1 MMKTKTKGQG
11 APSLALL
18 AVALLAGGCGP
29 RAGAGDAGAGR
40 DCARSGGRRRG
51 GARAG
56 AAARR
61 SRSCAHPGASAGAPT
76 PPSDRADAPSTVK
89 IKLLADSRRQAHV
102 YWGRK
107 DLGVAPLEIV
117 RPRGSG
123 PLDLTVLAPECLPL
137 HTRVFTD
144 RDDTLSLRLYT
155 EREASGLPG
164 YSVVA
169 AQPSWPYAK
178 RGASFEA
185 TVECRTCFFRFFPL
199 FSFQLDRVSPI
210 MPAIFPRKGEHT
222 HGQADV

>member
-1 MMKTKTKGQG
+1 MTMTTKTKGQGG

-29 RAGAGDAGAGR
+29 RAGARDAGAAVTVVLPVVDAASAPAPAPLPDDLEPAPAQAQGQPQPN
-40 DCARSGGRRRG
+40 G
-51 GARAG
+51 GA
-56 AAARR
+56 
-61 SRSCAHPGASAGAPT
+61 
-76 PPSDRADAPSTVK
+76 ADAGTVK

-107 DLGVAPLEIV
+107 ELGVAPLEIV

-169 AQPSWPYAK
+169 APPSGPSK
-178 RGASFEA
+178 TRRQF
-185 TVECRTCFFRFFPL
+185 
-199 FSFQLDRVSPI
+199 
-210 MPAIFPRKGEHT
+210 
-222 HGQADV
+222 

>member
-1 MMKTKTKGQG
+1 MTKKMKTKGQG
-11 APSLALL
+11 GPVLSWL

-29 RAGAGDAGAGR
+29 RAGTSDAGPAVTVLVPAV
-40 DCARSGGRRRG
+40 D
-51 GARAG
+51 
-56 AAARR
+56 AAVAL
-61 SRSCAHPGASAGAPT
+61 APA
-76 PPSDRADAPSTVK
+76 PLPDDLDPAPAPAQGQGQGQSNDGADAGTVK

-107 DLGVAPLEIV
+107 ELGVAPLEIV

-169 AQPSWPYAK
+169 APPSGPSK
-178 RGASFEA
+178 TRRQF
-185 TVECRTCFFRFFPL
+185 
-199 FSFQLDRVSPI
+199 
-210 MPAIFPRKGEHT
+210 
-222 HGQADV
+222 

>member
-1 MMKTKTKGQG
+1 MTMKTKGQG
-11 APSLALL
+11 APALALL

-29 RAGAGDAGAGR
+29 RAGARDAGAAVTVVLPVV
-40 DCARSGGRRRG
+40 D
-51 GARAG
+51 
-56 AAARR
+56 AA
-61 SRSCAHPGASAGAPT
+61 PAPA
-76 PPSDRADAPSTVK
+76 PAPLPDDLEPAPAQAQGQAQANDGADAGTVK

-169 AQPSWPYAK
+169 APPSGPGK
-178 RGASFEA
+178 TRRQF
-185 TVECRTCFFRFFPL
+185 
-199 FSFQLDRVSPI
+199 
-210 MPAIFPRKGEHT
+210 
-222 HGQADV
+222 

>member
-1 MMKTKTKGQG
+1 MTKKMKTKGQG
-11 APSLALL
+11 GPVLSWL

-29 RAGAGDAGAGR
+29 RAGTSDAGPAVTVLVPAVDAAVALAPAPLPDDLEPAPAQAQGQGQTQAQPQPQPN
-40 DCARSGGRRRG
+40 D
-51 GARAG
+51 GA
-56 AAARR
+56 
-61 SRSCAHPGASAGAPT
+61 
-76 PPSDRADAPSTVK
+76 DTVK

-107 DLGVAPLEIV
+107 ELGVAPLELV

-169 AQPSWPYAK
+169 APPSGPSK
-178 RGASFEA
+178 TRRQF
-185 TVECRTCFFRFFPL
+185 
-199 FSFQLDRVSPI
+199 
-210 MPAIFPRKGEHT
+210 
-222 HGQADV
+222 

>member
-1 MMKTKTKGQG
+1 MKTMKTKGQR
-11 APSLALL
+11 APSLSWL

-29 RAGAGDAGAGR
+29 RAGAGDAGPAVTLLVPAV
-40 DCARSGGRRRG
+40 D
-51 GARAG
+51 
-56 AAARR
+56 AAVAL
-61 SRSCAHPGASAGAPT
+61 APAPLPDDLDPAPNPAPGQGQPNDGAPG
-76 PPSDRADAPSTVK
+76 TVK

-107 DLGVAPLEIV
+107 ELGVAPLEIV

-169 AQPSWPYAK
+169 APPSGPTK
-178 RGASFEA
+178 TRRQF
-185 TVECRTCFFRFFPL
+185 
-199 FSFQLDRVSPI
+199 
-210 MPAIFPRKGEHT
+210 
-222 HGQADV
+222 